1 MQAVDFFLSQ
11 VSKATQP
18 GKKTR
23 MLRQLKT
30 SSSRHKKLQGGI
42 VEDGGG
48 VEESQTT
55 EKKKYVP
62 PTFRTFVL
70 VRREGDVWIP
80 LRQYSAQS
88 PRNVALKAKVPSG
101 SIVSVQD
108 PVDGKVHE
116 YKTLIETIPESERT
130 QVQRERNISTRKK
143 VYKQGMYS
151 CPPCGEGFRR
161 EKKSTP
167 RRRETVE
174 ASAQTDDSSDDDSSS
189 ESDLSSL
196 SSASAADDMATEI
209 AVENFIQQ
217 RRQRQRAQREQQDRI
232 DEAEEAGFF
241 EIDSE
246 LGKKRKR

>member
-1 MQAVDFFLSQ
+1 
-11 VSKATQP
+11 
-18 GKKTR
+18 

-30 SSSRHKKLQGGI
+30 SSSRHNRLRGG
-42 VEDGGG
+42 EADDGG
-48 VEESQTT
+48 VEETKT
-55 EKKKYVP
+55 ENKKKYVP
-62 PTFRTFVL
+62 PAFRTFVL

-116 YKTLIETIPESERT
+116 YRTLIETIPETERT

-161 EKKSTP
+161 EKKSAPSP
-167 RRRETVE
+167 RRRESVTVE
-174 ASAQTDDSSDDDSSS
+174 ASAQTDDSADDDDSSSSSS

-196 SSASAADDMATEI
+196 TSSDSAAADDMATEI
-209 AVENFIQQ
+209 AVENFLQQ
-217 RRQRQRAQREQQDRI
+217 RRQRQRDRREVRDRI

-241 EIDSE
+241 EIDNQV
-246 LGKKRKR
+246 GQKRRR

>member
-1 MQAVDFFLSQ
+1 
-11 VSKATQP
+11 
-18 GKKTR
+18 

-30 SSSRHKKLQGGI
+30 SSSRHNRLRGG
-42 VEDGGG
+42 DDGG
-48 VEESQTT
+48 VEETKTT

-62 PTFRTFVL
+62 PAFRTFVL

-116 YKTLIETIPESERT
+116 YRTLIETIPESERT
-130 QVQRERNISTRKK
+130 QVQRERNISSRKK
-143 VYKQGMYS
+143 VYKQGMYT
-151 CPPCGEGFRR
+151 CPPCGEGFRIAR
-161 EKKSTP
+161 NRTAPTP
-167 RRRETVE
+167 RRRESVTVE
-174 ASAQTDDSSDDDSSS
+174 ASAQTDDSADDDDSSSSSS

-196 SSASAADDMATEI
+196 TSDSAAADDMATEI
-209 AVENFIQQ
+209 AVENFLQQ
-217 RRQRQRAQREQQDRI
+217 RRQRQRDRREVRDRI

-241 EIDSE
+241 EIDNQV
-246 LGKKRKR
+246 GQKRRR

>member
-1 MQAVDFFLSQ
+1 
-11 VSKATQP
+11 
-18 GKKTR
+18 

-30 SSSRHKKLQGGI
+30 SSSQHNRLRGG
-42 VEDGGG
+42 EADDGG
-48 VEESQTT
+48 VEETKT

-62 PTFRTFVL
+62 PAFRTFVL

-116 YKTLIETIPESERT
+116 YRTLIETIPEIERT
-130 QVQRERNISTRKK
+130 QVQRERNISSRKK

-151 CPPCGEGFRR
+151 CPPCGEGFRLER
-161 EKKSTP
+161 KKSTPTP
-167 RRRETVE
+167 RRREAVTVE
-174 ASAQTDDSSDDDSSS
+174 ASAQTDDSDSADDDSSS
-189 ESDLSSL
+189 SSAESDLSSL
-196 SSASAADDMATEI
+196 TSSASAADDDMATEI
-209 AVENFIQQ
+209 AVENFIKQ
-217 RRQRQRAQREQQDRI
+217 RRQRQRDRREVRDRI

-241 EIDSE
+241 EIDNE
-246 LGKKRKR
+246 PGKKRKQRN

>member
-1 MQAVDFFLSQ
+1 
-11 VSKATQP
+11 
-18 GKKTR
+18 

-30 SSSRHKKLQGGI
+30 SSSRHNRLRGG
-42 VEDGGG
+42 DDGG
-48 VEESQTT
+48 VEETKTT

-62 PTFRTFVL
+62 PAFRTFVL

-116 YKTLIETIPESERT
+116 YRTLIETIPETERT

-161 EKKSTP
+161 EKKSAPSP
-167 RRRETVE
+167 RRRESVTVE
-174 ASAQTDDSSDDDSSS
+174 ASAQTDDSADDDSSSSSS

-196 SSASAADDMATEI
+196 TSSDSAAADDMATEI
-209 AVENFIQQ
+209 AVENFLQQ
-217 RRQRQRAQREQQDRI
+217 RRQRQRDRREVRDRI
-232 DEAEEAGFF
+232 EEAEEAGFF
-241 EIDSE
+241 EIDNE
-246 LGKKRKR
+246 PGQKRKRT